1 MTGVAGE
8 RILVEAV
15 PGPPVADRR
24 LELVERKGLGHP
36 DAICDALVEAISLAL
51 GRMYRERA
59 GVVLHY
65 NIDKALLVAG
75 QCRKG
80 FGGGQVTRPMEFIVG
95 DRATLRLGGDGDTA
109 FPVEETVRAAVDGWV
124 RRHLPHVQLPTQFT
138 TRVVLQP
145 GSAELRRVYEPA
157 VRELAANDTSGA
169 SGYAP
174 LTPTEQLVLDVE
186 RYLNGPAF
194 KAAFPDTGQDVKVF
208 GLRRDDRLSVTI
220 AMPFLAAHVES
231 EAAYFA
237 RKEAVLAA
245 LAEHFRGAPL
255 ALGWRLNTLD
265 RPGQGADGTYLTL
278 TGTSAEDA
286 DSGQVGRGNRANG
299 LIPLVRPAGS
309 EAAPGKNPVAHPGK
323 LYSVL
328 SHRMAHEIATRCPG
342 LREVYVHLATRI
354 GDPVD
359 RPWTGVQVV
368 LAEGVRLGDVEPA
381 IRETV
386 VSELARM
393 SQFRSELLR
402 GAYPVF

>member
-1 MTGVAGE
+1 VAAGD
-8 RILVEAV
+8 RLLVEALTAS
-15 PGPPVADRR
+15 PVADHRV
-24 LELVERKGLGHP
+24 ELVERKGLGHP
-36 DAICDALVEAISLAL
+36 DSICDALVEAISQALA
-51 GRMYRERA
+51 RMYLERA

-65 NIDKALLVAG
+65 NIDKAFLVAG
-75 QCRKG
+75 QCRKA
-80 FGGGQVTRPMEFIVG
+80 FGGGEVTRPMEFIVG
-95 DRATLRLGGDGDTA
+95 DRATLRLGGDGATT
-109 FPVEETVRAAVDGWV
+109 FPVEETVGTAVEAWV
-124 RRHLPHVQLPTQFT
+124 GRHLPHVRLPTQLR

-145 GSAELRRVYEPA
+145 GSAELRGIYEPDSA
-157 VRELAANDTSGA
+157 RELAANDTSGA

-208 GLRRDDRLSVTI
+208 GLRRDAHVSLTV
-220 AMPFLAAHVES
+220 AMPFLAERVPS

-245 LAEHFRGAPL
+245 LAERFRDAPL

-265 RPGQGADGTYLTL
+265 RPGQGAEGTYLAL

-299 LIPLVRPAGS
+299 LIAFARPAGG

-328 SHRMAHEIATRCPG
+328 SHRMAREIAARCPA

-368 LAEGVRLGDVEPA
+368 LAPGAGLPDVEPA
-381 IRETV
+381 IREAV
-386 VSELARM
+386 DRELARM
-393 SQFRSELLR
+393 SLLRSELLR
-402 GAYPVF
+402 GAHPVF